1 MGPNRP
7 SSPLIGALPRRQ
19 RRPRRHWSFER
30 LERRILLSG
39 TPIVATPEELA
50 RAQPLT
56 GDMATG
62 TIAPG
67 GLDFF
72 RIDPTTDQLLIAQV
86 RAEGAHTRLSLLD
99 GQGHLLVQ
107 SDGLSSTD
115 RDNLIAQHL
124 TAGTDY
130 LEVEGLAGASDY
142 TMTIELTNANL
153 PNTQISGAFRTIAVG
168 DFNGDGRVDLAVAG
182 NGVSVLL
189 GDGDGTFQPPVN
201 YAAGIN
207 ATALVAGDFS
217 GDGRVDLAV
226 AGNNVAGAGI
236 VSVLLGNGDG
246 TFQRPVNYAAGTT
259 FPSALV
265 AGDFNGDGRVDLA
278 VAGNN
283 VADAGNNVA
292 GAGIV
297 SVLLGNGDGTFQ
309 RPVNYAA
316 GIDDVTALVAG
327 DFDGDG
333 RVDLAV
339 AGNNVADAGNN
350 VAGAGIVSVLLGNGD
365 GTFQRPVNYRGGDR

>member
-1 MGPNRP
+1 MSRNRP
-7 SSPLIGALPRRQ
+7 SSPPIGALPRRQ

-50 RAQPLT
+50 RARPLT

-86 RAEGAHTRLSLLD
+86 HAEGAHTRLSLLD

-153 PNTQISGAFRTIAVG
+153 PNTQIRGAFRAIAVG
-168 DFNGDGRVDLAVAG
+168 DFNGDGRVDLAGRRQRCRVG
-182 NGVSVLL
+182 
-189 GDGDGTFQPPVN
+189 
-201 YAAGIN
+201 AAGRRRRDVP
-207 ATALVAGDFS
+207 TARELRGGDQC
-217 GDGRVDLAV
+217 V
-226 AGNNVAGAGI
+226 
-236 VSVLLGNGDG
+236 
-246 TFQRPVNYAAGTT
+246 T
-259 FPSALV
+259 ALV

-283 VADAGNNVA
+283 VA
-292 GAGIV
+292 GAGVV

-316 GIDDVTALVAG
+316 GI
-327 DFDGDG
+327 
-333 RVDLAV
+333 
-339 AGNNVADAGNN
+339 NVC
-350 VAGAGIVSVLLGNGD
+350 GAG
-365 GTFQRPVNYRGGDR
+365 RG

>member
-1 MGPNRP
+1 MSRNRP
-7 SSPLIGALPRRQ
+7 SSPPIGALPRRQ

-50 RAQPLT
+50 RARPLT

-86 RAEGAHTRLSLLD
+86 HAEGAHTRLSLLD

-130 LEVEGLAGASDY
+130 LEVEGLAGASHY
-142 TMTIELTNANL
+142 TMTIALTNANL
-153 PNTQISGAFRTIAVG
+153 PNTQIRGAFRAIAVG

-182 NGVSVLL
+182 AGVVSVLL
-189 GDGDGTFQPPVN
+189 GNGDGTFQPPVN

-207 ATALVAGDFS
+207 EA
-217 GDGRVDLAV
+217 R
-226 AGNNVAGAGI
+226 
-236 VSVLLGNGDG
+236 
-246 TFQRPVNYAAGTT
+246 
-259 FPSALV
+259 ALV

-283 VADAGNNVA
+283 VT
-292 GAGIV
+292 GAGVV
-297 SVLLGNGDGTFQ
+297 SVLLGNGT
-309 RPVNYAA
+309 
-316 GIDDVTALVAG
+316 
-327 DFDGDG
+327 G
-333 RVDLAV
+333 RSND
-339 AGNNVADAGNN
+339 
-350 VAGAGIVSVLLGNGD
+350 
-365 GTFQRPVNYRGGDR
+365 P